1 MLRAARRYP
10 SIYPSTTT
18 APSTPQQAGDRLQL
32 HVGDLPVC
40 GRGARPARARVGL
53 TSQTAEEQGQG
64 RASC

>member
-18 APSTPQQAGDRLQL
+18 APPRRPS
-32 HVGDLPVC
+32 
-40 GRGARPARARVGL
+40 RPAIGCSSTWEICQCAAVVLAQRARVGL